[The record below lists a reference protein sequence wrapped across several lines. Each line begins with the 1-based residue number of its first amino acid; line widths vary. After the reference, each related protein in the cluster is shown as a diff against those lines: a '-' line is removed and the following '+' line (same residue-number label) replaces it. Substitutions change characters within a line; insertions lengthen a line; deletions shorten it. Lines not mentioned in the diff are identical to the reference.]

1 MQRTTHLIRNEMSC
15 LTRIMKQRDIRHN
28 AIVSSYFSSCRQF
41 NTRTNIF
48 KYLTQ
53 SISFQDRQKSTES
66 INSSS
71 RATVSTV
78 DNDYDSN
85 HKLEAILNNLGMSIS
100 QWKIHNNA
108 SSSIPSKRTRRKTL
122 FQTEEYKL
130 SNRQRRGQLS
140 AHDSVKD
147 HIQERIKVKAIHAAS
162 SLNTKQMLTIFDKSH
177 HPIHHVFGKTFLIVQ
192 LPSLDQ
198 GQPRFVAM
206 FNFGSIVFFN
216 VSEQDI
222 AQVLDKSKLYSKNP
236 IPRGLERKEFF
247 ELAIAPYMRNEAYT
261 NSVCAVVKNMNVRN
275 VSIVSNI
282 MAQTVALD
290 SHNDTVDEL
299 LSTFESIN
307 DTVRTTGN
315 FTSLEKKQLFKIV
328 AQNNSLLIDMIAKLG
343 IKNKSDYAWNLT
355 QYERLH
361 EGMRHEFEID
371 PRFEHIE
378 FKLNMIQDNAK
389 FFLEILQN
397 QKTDTLEWI
406 IIILITFECVLM
418 ILEMSGLGPGLLAD
432 SDAATMI
439 KEYIHKK

>member
-1 MQRTTHLIRNEMSC
+1 
-15 LTRIMKQRDIRHN
+15 MKQRDTH
-28 AIVSSYFSSCRQF
+28 AFVSSSYSCRQF

-48 KYLTQ
+48 KFLTQ

-66 INSSS
+66 ITSSS
-71 RATVSTV
+71 TTHARAAVSTNN
-78 DNDYDSN
+78 DN
-85 HKLEAILNNLGMSIS
+85 KLEAILNNLGMSIS

-108 SSSIPSKRTRRKTL
+108 SSSLTSKRRRRKTPKTTL
-122 FQTEEYKL
+122 EEEYKL

-147 HIQERIKVKAIHAAS
+147 HIQERIKVKAVHAAS
-162 SLNTKQMLTIFDKSH
+162 SLDTKHMLSIFDKSH
-177 HPIHHVFGKTFLIVQ
+177 HPVNHVFGKTFLIVQ

-198 GQPRFVAM
+198 AQPRFVAM

-222 AQVLDKSKLYSKNP
+222 AYFLDQSKVYSKNP

-261 NSVCAVVKNMNVRN
+261 NSVCAVVKNMNVHN

-307 DTVRTTGN
+307 DTVRTTAK
-315 FTSLEKKQLFKIV
+315 FTSLEKEQLFKIV

-432 SDAATMI
+432 SEVATMI